1 MGDEAVAK
9 PKSRLLAIDDN
20 LDSAELVGR
29 IAMRSGYEARTAC
42 TLPAIRD
49 QVVAWRPDVVTLDL
63 CMPDN
68 DGLDLLALL
77 EEAGFKGRIII
88 VSGQDPWLLRSA
100 RRLATARGFDV
111 VDDVRKPLDLS
122 KFRQLLEQLDKA
134 A

>member
-1 MGDEAVAK
+1 MSEEAVAK

-29 IAMRSGYEARTAC
+29 IATRSGYEARTASS
-42 TLPAIRD
+42 LPEIRE
-49 QVVAWRPDVVTLDL
+49 QVVSWRPDIVTLDL

-68 DGLDLLALL
+68 DGLDLLVLL
-77 EEAGFKGRIII
+77 QEAGFKGRIII

-111 VDDVRKPLDLS
+111 VDDVRKPLDLPR
-122 KFRQLLEQLDKA
+122 FRQLLEQLDEA